1 MKRKTNIIP
10 FINVVKKRSNEIVF
24 VKNLILKPIIGYH
37 AYEKIR
43 PQKIRLNIQ
52 ILNSKKKVEDGNLRT
67 IINYEE
73 VVELVK
79 KLLLRKYNFLE
90 SFAEDF
96 FKNIFKNKYAESAVL
111 KIEKLEVIKDVES
124 VGIEF
129 FKQREEY
136 EKS

>member
-96 FKNIFKNKYAESAVL
+96 FKNIFKNKYVESAVL
-111 KIEKLEVIKDVES
+111 KIEKLEVIKDAES

>member
-1 MKRKTNIIP
+1 MKKKNNIIP
-10 FINVVKKRSNEIVF
+10 FLNLVKKKSNEIVF

-37 AYEKIR
+37 AYEKTK

-52 ILNSKKKVEDGNLRT
+52 IFNSKKKVEDGNLHT

-73 VVELVK
+73 VVKLVK
-79 KLLLRKYNFLE
+79 KLLLQKYNFLE
-90 SFAEDF
+90 SFADDF
-96 FKNIFKNKYAESAVL
+96 FKNIFKNKCVENAIL
-111 KIEKLEVIKDVES
+111 KIEKLEVMKDAES

>member
-1 MKRKTNIIP
+1 MKKKTNIIP
-10 FINVVKKRSNEIVF
+10 FLNLVKKKSNEIVF

-37 AYEKIR
+37 AYERTK
-43 PQKIRLNIQ
+43 PQKIRFNIQ
-52 ILNSKKKVEDGNLRT
+52 ILNSKKRVEDGNLHT

-73 VVELVK
+73 VVKLLK
-79 KLLLRKYNFLE
+79 KLLLQKYNFLE

-96 FKNIFKNKYAESAVL
+96 FKNLFKNKYAESAIL
-111 KIEKLEVIKDVES
+111 KIEKLEVIKDAES

>member
-1 MKRKTNIIP
+1 MKKKTNIIP
-10 FINVVKKRSNEIVF
+10 FLNLVKKKSNEIVF

-37 AYEKIR
+37 AYERTK

-52 ILNSKKKVEDGNLRT
+52 ILNSKKRVEDGNLYT

-73 VVELVK
+73 VVMLVK
-79 KLLLRKYNFLE
+79 KLLLQKYNFLE

-96 FKNIFKNKYAESAVL
+96 FKNLFKNKYADSAVL
-111 KIEKLEVIKDVES
+111 KIEKLEVMKDAES

>member
-73 VVELVK
+73 VIKLVK

-111 KIEKLEVIKDVES
+111 KIEKLEVIKEAES

>member
-1 MKRKTNIIP
+1 MKKKTNIIP
-10 FINVVKKRSNEIVF
+10 FLNLVKKKSNEIVF

-37 AYEKIR
+37 AYERTKS
-43 PQKIRLNIQ
+43 QKIRLNIQ
-52 ILNSKKKVEDGNLRT
+52 ILNSKKRVEDGNLYT

-73 VVELVK
+73 VVMLVK
-79 KLLLRKYNFLE
+79 KLLLQKYNFLE

-96 FKNIFKNKYAESAVL
+96 FKNLFKNKYVDSAIL
-111 KIEKLEVIKDVES
+111 KIEKLEVMKDAES

>member
-1 MKRKTNIIP
+1 MKKKNNIIP
-10 FINVVKKRSNEIVF
+10 FLNLVKKKSNEIVF

-37 AYEKIR
+37 AYERIK
-43 PQKIRLNIQ
+43 PQRIRLNIQ
-52 ILNSKKKVEDGNLRT
+52 ILNSKKRVEDGNLHT

-73 VVELVK
+73 VVTLVK
-79 KLLLRKYNFLE
+79 KLLLQKYNFLE
-90 SFAEDF
+90 SFADDF
-96 FKNIFKNKYAESAVL
+96 FKNIFKNKYVESAIL
-111 KIEKLEVIKDVES
+111 KIEKLEVMKDAES

>member
-1 MKRKTNIIP
+1 MKKKTNIIP
-10 FINVVKKRSNEIVF
+10 FLNLVKKKSNEIVF

-37 AYEKIR
+37 AYERTK

-52 ILNSKKKVEDGNLRT
+52 ILNNKKRVEDGNLHT

-73 VVELVK
+73 VVTLIK
-79 KLLLRKYNFLE
+79 KLLLQKYNFLE

-96 FKNIFKNKYAESAVL
+96 FKNLFKNKYAESAQL
-111 KIEKLEVIKDVES
+111 KIEKLEVMKDAES

>member
-1 MKRKTNIIP
+1 MKKKTNIIP
-10 FINVVKKRSNEIVF
+10 FLNLVKKKSNEIVF
-24 VKNLILKPIIGYH
+24 IKNLILKTIIGYH
-37 AYEKIR
+37 AYERTK

-52 ILNSKKKVEDGNLRT
+52 ILNSKKRVEDGNLHT

-73 VVELVK
+73 VVKLVK

-96 FKNIFKNKYAESAVL
+96 FKNIFKSKYAESAIL
-111 KIEKLEVIKDVES
+111 KIEKLEVMKDAES
-124 VGIEF
+124 VGLEF
-129 FKQREEY
+129 YKQREEY

>member
-1 MKRKTNIIP
+1 MKKKTNIIP
-10 FINVVKKRSNEIVF
+10 FLNLVKKKSNEIVF

-37 AYEKIR
+37 AYERTK

-52 ILNSKKKVEDGNLRT
+52 ILNSKKRVEDGNLHT

-73 VVELVK
+73 VVMLVK
-79 KLLLRKYNFLE
+79 KLLLQKYNFLE

-96 FKNIFKNKYAESAVL
+96 FKNLFKNKYADSAVL
-111 KIEKLEVIKDVES
+111 KIEKLEVMKDAES

>member
-1 MKRKTNIIP
+1 MKKKNNIIP
-10 FINVVKKRSNEIVF
+10 FLNLVKKKSNEIVF

-37 AYEKIR
+37 AYERTK

-52 ILNSKKKVEDGNLRT
+52 IFNSKKKVEDGNLHT
-67 IINYEE
+67 ITNYEE
-73 VVELVK
+73 VIKLVK
-79 KLLLRKYNFLE
+79 KLLLQKYNFLE
-90 SFAEDF
+90 SFADDF
-96 FKNIFKNKYAESAVL
+96 FKNIFKNKYAENAIL
-111 KIEKLEVIKDVES
+111 KIEKLEVMKDAES